1 MTVYGA
7 GRGVWPPPVLVGH
20 WQLPAASVVLWGRV
34 WRHAGPEWRRGQL
47 WQVCPLDVPQIFVS
61 KGNWFDNVKDLFLVP
76 CSVNCDSDL
85 VVFCEHLLWTVFV
98 YFRYFSLQA
107 SHPVGFGDKTRFE
120 IEGNIC
126 REGGPLPSCFAI
138 THHIAYCSMK
148 KVAFCV
154 VEKIDPV
161 AFIIMRIIQLNL
173 SKAFYTG
180 KIAECEIH
188 MNLILHKIFMWI
200 SHNFN
205 LLWNLCGKYMWN
217 SCENKISWEIHIKI
231 CTWIHFYVTCT
242 YFMGKFTSRILLCI
256 YWSFHTQS

>member
-1 MTVYGA
+1 MTACRPRVTPWSFMTSTSS
-7 GRGVWPPPVLVGH
+7 RC
-20 WQLPAASVVLWGRV
+20 ASNLCQQRK
-34 WRHAGPEWRRGQL
+34 L
-47 WQVCPLDVPQIFVS
+47 
-61 KGNWFDNVKDLFLVP
+61 WFDNVKDLFLVP

-180 KIAECEIH
+180 KIAVSEIH

>member
-1 MTVYGA
+1 MT
-7 GRGVWPPPVLVGH
+7 
-20 WQLPAASVVLWGRV
+20 
-34 WRHAGPEWRRGQL
+34 
-47 WQVCPLDVPQIFVS
+47 
-61 KGNWFDNVKDLFLVP
+61 
-76 CSVNCDSDL
+76 CSVHCVSDL
-85 VVFCEHLLWTVFV
+85 VLFSFCEHVLQTVLLTLLLYGVWWTLVVNIFV

-188 MNLILHKIFMWI
+188 MNLILHKIFM
-200 SHNFN
+200 
-205 LLWNLCGKYMWN
+205 
-217 SCENKISWEIHIKI
+217 
-231 CTWIHFYVTCT
+231 
-242 YFMGKFTSRILLCI
+242 
-256 YWSFHTQS
+256 